1 MTQLTIIANI
11 HAKPDQIEQV
21 KAALL
26 ALVPITRAE
35 EGCLGYTLHQN
46 NDNPAHFTFHENW
59 ASRELWQQHMQSPHL
74 EEYMAAT
81 EGAVSESTLHEMTA
95 FD

>member
-1 MTQLTIIANI
+1 MTQLTVIANI

-59 ASRELWQQHMQSPHL
+59 ASRELWQQHMQAPHL
-74 EEYMAAT
+74 EKYVAAT
-81 EGAVSESTLHEMTA
+81 EGAVSDCTLHEMTA

>member
-46 NDNPAHFTFHENW
+46 NEKHYPLYPD
-59 ASRELWQQHMQSPHL
+59 
-74 EEYMAAT
+74 
-81 EGAVSESTLHEMTA
+81 
-95 FD
+95 